1 MKTLIIIPAYNEAEH
16 IAQVVGEIK
25 AAAPQ
30 ADCLVV
36 NDCSR
41 DATQQVCMERGLS
54 FVSLPLNLGI
64 GGGVQTGYLYAWTGA
79 MTSLF
84 RWTGTASM
92 TQPIWKSLSPP
103 SSREMCIRDS
113 RMTALFE

>member
-54 FVSLPLNLGI
+54 FVSLPLNPVSYTHLFWD
-64 GGGVQTGYLYAWTGA
+64 GGPRSPWT
-79 MTSLF
+79 
-84 RWTGTASM
+84 
-92 TQPIWKSLSPP
+92 PP
-103 SSREMCIRDS
+103 SFCRARRGLSLIHI
-113 RMTALFE
+113 

>member
-41 DATQQVCMERGLS
+41 DATGGCPLS
-54 FVSLPLNLGI
+54 ACP
-64 GGGVQTGYLYAWTGA
+64 
-79 MTSLF
+79 
-84 RWTGTASM
+84 
-92 TQPIWKSLSPP
+92 
-103 SSREMCIRDS
+103 
-113 RMTALFE
+113 